1 MTSPLISII
10 LPCYN
15 SATFLRE
22 TLDSLSAQTLG
33 DFECIAIDDG
43 STDHTLAVLQAH
55 AVRDPRFHLVSREN
69 RGLIATLNEGIAMAR
84 APWLARMDAD
94 DLAEPQRLQIQLDV
108 LTQTGA
114 DVCGTWV
121 QFFGERSGVWQT
133 PLDDAAIKLQLLF
146 NVAFAHPSVMARTE
160 ILRQVPYDA
169 TATHA
174 EDYALWCALA
184 ARGARFVNVAQP
196 LLLYRCHAGQI
207 TQTRR
212 EALRQTAQR
221 IRADYAPSLLPEHL
235 QTRAGL
241 FAEYAEPGRTL
252 TAAEF
257 ATYAD
262 MLLAIHTAHPGGVSV
277 LGLAWLE
284 GWQRTEASAR
294 TLSVAA
300 RLKAVLPVPEGY
312 AALYRKQ
319 WFKHR
324 LGRGLLGVLRRLT
337 GRT

>member
-1 MTSPLISII
+1 MNAPLISIV

-15 SATFLRE
+15 SAAFLQE
-22 TLDSLSAQTLG
+22 TLDSLSAQTLA

-43 STDHTLAVLQAH
+43 SSDNTLAILQAH
-55 AVRDPRFHLVSREN
+55 AARDARFSIISREN
-69 RGLIATLNEGIAMAR
+69 RGLIATLNEGIALAR
-84 APWLARMDAD
+84 GAWLARMDAD
-94 DLAEPQRLQIQLDV
+94 DLAEPQRLQIQLDT
-108 LTQTGA
+108 LNATGA

-160 ILRQVPYDA
+160 VLRQVPYDA
-169 TATHA
+169 AATHA

-196 LLLYRCHAGQI
+196 LLRYRCHAGQI

-212 EALRQTAQR
+212 DALRQTAQR
-221 IRADYAPSLLPEHL
+221 IRASYAPSLLPAGL
-235 QTRAGL
+235 QSQAAL

-252 TAAEF
+252 TGAEF
-257 ATYAD
+257 AAYAD
-262 MLLAIHTAHPGGVSV
+262 MLLAIHAAHPGGVSV

-284 GWQRTEASAR
+284 GWQRTVASAQ
-294 TLSVAA
+294 TLAVAR
-300 RLKAVLPVPEGY
+300 RLQAVLPVPEGY